1 MGKGITWD
9 DMETCDE
16 SYAMTIH
23 ASLNERFHA
32 GDIPE
37 LHRQNAMPNGSRNHS
52 LDPLEPIYNVS
63 LNSRRSGVSALSN
76 SNSLY
81 CRFQHS

>member
-9 DMETCDE
+9 DMETCNE
-16 SYAMTIH
+16 SYAMMIH

-76 SNSLY
+76 SDGKGITLG
-81 CRFQHS
+81 